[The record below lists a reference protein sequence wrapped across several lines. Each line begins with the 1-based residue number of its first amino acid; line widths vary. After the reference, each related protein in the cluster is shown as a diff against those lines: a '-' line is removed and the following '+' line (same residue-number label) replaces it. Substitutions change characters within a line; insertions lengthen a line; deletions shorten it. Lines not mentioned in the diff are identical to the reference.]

1 MMLIFLP
8 FAKEFLILGTG
19 LLLMF
24 VTRKLSKRAQ
34 KFAIYMDIDTL
45 FYNDNPILI
54 QEGSYPLPARYNEL
68 VLGGLEGKSKILGA
82 DILDIADMKVDGQV
96 WNGYFLK
103 SDLFYNAVFERIARD
118 MLITKGKL
126 NRTYLTMDGKL
137 QKLPKKVS
145 IYNISQVRILKLD
158 ENDKVSILP
167 SSFDLFLEKLIFC
180 GKSSIINWYFYSA
193 QGTFLNVDFD
203 GTGA

>member
-8 FAKEFLILGTG
+8 FAKEFLILGAG

-34 KFAIYMDIDTL
+34 KFAIYVDTDTL
-45 FYNDNPILI
+45 FYNDNHLLI

-68 VLGGLEGKSKILGA
+68 TLGGLDGKSEILGA
-82 DILDIADMKVDGQV
+82 DILDIADMKVDEQV

-126 NRTYLTMDGKL
+126 NRTHLTGDGKL

-145 IYNISQVRILKLD
+145 IYNISQIHMLKLD

-180 GKSSIINWYFYSA
+180 GKSSIINWYFYSV
-193 QGTFLNVDFD
+193 QGTFLN
-203 GTGA
+203 G